1 MNDTPL
7 NNTYCTAAFNHIYA
21 DMKGRY
27 KLCCHSGYFENP
39 TLEKMRSD
47 DTLPFDY
54 FLHEGMKEIRTKMLN
69 GEVIPECHSCDRIDN
84 KTPLSSPRYKN
95 YQSLTKHYTEVRDVQ
110 LKLRIFGSAC
120 NLGCYMCFPSNSST
134 RRKELKDAEIDWGGM
149 TLTSDLRSPI
159 ALKQVGKVYSPQGA
173 AKKTRINKERF
184 GDNALNWQES
194 DGQFTIKPDQW
205 ENIKKHFLEYIHLVD
220 NIKITGGEPFQ
231 LPRHFE
237 FLKEIPD
244 EHAKEIT
251 LSYDTNLSTTQFKNY
266 YSLDEDVIPRFKNVH
281 LAPSA
286 DHFGKK
292 LSWIRYPI
300 DVKEFENNLRKY
312 KDRITGIHCT
322 VSVLNIYDLKEI
334 EDYYKEN
341 FGLPTTYNIVTHP
354 KFLNIKN
361 ILDKDIWMPKAGNV
375 LDALSDEAN
384 SEETQIMR
392 TYISMLERHRKY
404 SLKDA
409 GYDDKYLKKIGYLHD

>member
-1 MNDTPL
+1 MNDKKL

-47 DTLPFDY
+47 DTLPFEY
-54 FLHEGMKEIRTKMLN
+54 FLHQGMEEIRDKMVA
-69 GEVIPECHSCDRIDN
+69 GETIPECHSCDRIDQKN
-84 KTPLSSPRYKN
+84 PLSSPRYKT
-95 YQSLTKHYTEVRDVQ
+95 YGSLRDHYLEVRNVQ
-110 LKLRIFGSAC
+110 LKLRIFGSSC

-134 RRKELKDAEIDWGGM
+134 RRKELKEAEIDWGGM
-149 TLTSDLRSPI
+149 ALTSDVQSPI
-159 ALKQVGKVYSPQGA
+159 ALKAMGKVYSPQGA
-173 AKKTRINKERF
+173 AKKTRINKSRT
-184 GDNALNWQES
+184 GDTAHNWQES

-244 EHAKEIT
+244 EHAKHIA
-251 LSYDTNLSTTQFKNY
+251 LSYDTNLSTTNFGNR
-266 YSLDEDVIPRFKNVH
+266 YSLDEDVIPRFRAVD

-286 DHFGKK
+286 DHYGSK

-300 DVKEFENNLRKY
+300 DVKKFEENLTKY
-312 KDRITGIHCT
+312 KKRITGIHCT
-322 VSVLNIYDLKEI
+322 VSILNIYDLKEI
-334 EDYYKEN
+334 EDYYKNN

-361 ILDKDIWMPKAGNV
+361 LYDKDIWVPDSGNV
-375 LDALSDEAN
+375 KDALSDECN
-384 SEETQIMR
+384 PEEIQIMR
-392 TYISMLERHRKY
+392 TYIQMLEKHRNY

-409 GYDDKYLKKIGYLHD
+409 GFDDKYLKKIGYTHD